1 MKQTSNKKKT
11 KMMSPMKNRSAMP
24 KGTLKPQHD
33 SKSLRMTG
41 SHGRQT
47 HLPVIIGG
55 NVNPSET
62 VNERILEVDMVHN
75 VSEKYGIPNNGSV
88 DWRWPMSNLI

>member
-11 KMMSPMKNRSAMP
+11 KMMSPMKKRSAMP

-75 VSEKYGIPNNGSV
+75 VSEKYGIV
-88 DWRWPMSNLI
+88 